1 MTDKMRFE
9 GLTLTVADV
18 QRSIDFYSGKLGL
31 EVAWNSV
38 PAFAMLRMGA
48 GTIGLLSMAE
58 AQKEGVE
65 PSSPAQKAAIHV
77 ELTTDDLDDLY
88 EDLKSK
94 GVVFPQPPHDEP
106 WERSMTAYDPDGYA
120 VEFAQ
125 GKRGKNQTKDAG
137 SGQMSDTEK

>member
-58 AQKEGVE
+58 AQKEGV
-65 PSSPAQKAAIHV
+65 
-77 ELTTDDLDDLY
+77 
-88 EDLKSK
+88 
-94 GVVFPQPPHDEP
+94 
-106 WERSMTAYDPDGYA
+106 
-120 VEFAQ
+120 
-125 GKRGKNQTKDAG
+125 
-137 SGQMSDTEK
+137 